1 MNAGANG
8 GGVGGI
14 NFYPSQ
20 PEVHNEV
27 SFSQVSASEMMGG
40 NINNRDLLA
49 IFENNFELINELFE
63 EHSLIE
69 LGNDDLIIHE

>member
-1 MNAGANG
+1 MNAGAN

-27 SFSQVSASEMMGG
+27 SFSQVSASEMMAGSM
-40 NINNRDLLA
+40 NNR
-49 IFENNFELINELFE
+49 EQ
-63 EHSLIE
+63 
-69 LGNDDLIIHE
+69 GKQLIIQ

>member
-40 NINNRDLLA
+40 NINNR
-49 IFENNFELINELFE
+49 EQ
-63 EHSLIE
+63 
-69 LGNDDLIIHE
+69 GKQLIIQ